1 MFYDS
6 CDVASY
12 YLDTFHRGTMF
23 YVKGSSYGLATF
35 AYLKAYLEGKS
46 DEEVWAVI
54 QGYEPVFDYYNFNR
68 RPSEQ

>member
-1 MFYDS
+1 
-6 CDVASY
+6 
-12 YLDTFHRGTMF
+12 
-23 YVKGSSYGLATF
+23 
-35 AYLKAYLEGKS
+35 LKAYLEGKS